1 MSDYIHSV
9 ISIEPL
15 EAKNTICDII
25 SCIND
30 KDNISDII
38 ETFYNKSDYDDGW
51 INSNIGCKKI
61 SISFDEE
68 NVYIDSINRIA
79 RGFFKRLY
87 IILSKIYGYDIPV
100 ITIKTTNTNYSQLN
114 FSLIR
119 ENMYAEEEMYLSKS
133 DYLDMSKDD
142 EELFEEHGIEYIDN
156 IYYIESVYSQI
167 SHKLRDE
174 KVDELF
180 SLMYEWCLE
189 AILTTNRNYPINIV
203 EYIKY

>member
-68 NVYIDSINRIA
+68 NIYIDSINRIA

-142 EELFEEHGIEYIDN
+142 EELFEEHGVEYIDN

-167 SHKLRDE
+167 SQKLRDE

>member
-1 MSDYIHSV
+1 MFDYIHSV

-142 EELFEEHGIEYIDN
+142 EELFEEHGVEYIDN

>member
-142 EELFEEHGIEYIDN
+142 EELFEEHGVEYIDN

-167 SHKLRDE
+167 SQKLRDE

>member
-142 EELFEEHGIEYIDN
+142 EELFEEHGVEYIDN
-156 IYYIESVYSQI
+156 IYYVESVYSQI
-167 SHKLRDE
+167 SQKLRDE

>member
-38 ETFYNKSDYDDGW
+38 ETFYNKIDYDDGW
-51 INSNIGCKKI
+51 VNSNIGCKKI

-142 EELFEEHGIEYIDN
+142 EELFEEHGVEYIDN

-167 SHKLRDE
+167 SQKLRDE

>member
-38 ETFYNKSDYDDGW
+38 ETFYNKIDYDDGW
-51 INSNIGCKKI
+51 VNSNIGCKKI

-68 NVYIDSINRIA
+68 NIYIDSINRIA

-142 EELFEEHGIEYIDN
+142 EELFEEHGVEYIDN

-167 SHKLRDE
+167 SQKLRDE

>member
-51 INSNIGCKKI
+51 VNSNIGCKKI

-68 NVYIDSINRIA
+68 NVYIDSVNRIA

-100 ITIKTTNTNYSQLN
+100 ITIKTTNTNYSQIN

-142 EELFEEHGIEYIDN
+142 EELFEEHEIEYIDN

-167 SHKLRDE
+167 SQKLRDE
-174 KVDELF
+174 KVNELF